1 MRESSLNDVGGPVS
15 TPVSA
20 SGAKARRMSDVVV
33 AAPLRLEALAIK
45 AGGRRLRVYK
55 TGMGPARSHAAIARL
70 RSDPAA
76 ALVVMGVCGGLDERC
91 EPGEVVIADELLD
104 GERVAD
110 DRVACPSAGPLGEAL
125 ERRGIAVRRG
135 AVVSVARIAHGEK
148 RVELRE
154 RGAIVVD
161 MESAWLAEGAQGRPL
176 AVIRVVADTPSREVT
191 RPLLTLVGAARAAL
205 SLRRVAAV
213 LEELVCEQGAHT
225 VLGGGGSGP
234 RDPSNGPMA
243 SERGRDGGSG

>member
-1 MRESSLNDVGGPVS
+1 
-15 TPVSA
+15 
-20 SGAKARRMSDVVV
+20 MSDVLV

-45 AGGRRLRVYK
+45 AGGRRLRVHT
-55 TGMGPARSHAAIARL
+55 TGMGRARSHAAVARL
-70 RSDPAA
+70 RSDPAT

-91 EPGEVVIADELLD
+91 EPGDVVIAEELLD
-104 GERVAD
+104 GERSAEE
-110 DRVACPSAGPLGEAL
+110 RTACPSAQPLAGAL

-135 AVVSVARIAHGEK
+135 AVVSVARIAHGER

-161 MESAWLAEGAQGRPL
+161 MESAWLAAGARGRPL

-191 RPLLTLVGAARAAL
+191 RPLLTLVGATRAAL

-213 LEELVCEQGAHT
+213 LEELVREQGAHT
-225 VLGGGGSGP
+225 VLGGAGSGSID
-234 RDPSNGPMA
+234 RLDGPMA
-243 SERGRDGGSG
+243 SERGR